1 MAKFIDRLKN
11 LLRRAKPKP
20 TPSEYWDA
28 KYNTDEFVYTLTPN
42 MFVIEF
48 LGELPA
54 GKVIDV
60 AGGEGR
66 NSLYLA
72 EKGWTAENVDVS
84 QVGLNKWLKIAK
96 ERGVSDRAFANLA
109 SGADFKAKL
118 APADLGLIAYLQV
131 EKRILD
137 AAIANTAKQIRPGG
151 MLFGVWHCRENLRD
165 GYGGPQDP
173 KVLPTAAELR
183 ETCEKLGLRVEVCET
198 RDGLV
203 QTKDGYKPSLV
214 VVLQAYTPAG

>member
-1 MAKFIDRLKN
+1 MANLLARLKH
-11 LLRRAKPKP
+11 LLRKTKPVS
-20 TPSEYWDA
+20 PSQYWDK
-28 KYNTDEFVYTLTPN
+28 KYDTDEFVYTLTPN

-48 LGELPA
+48 LGELTP

-72 EKGWTAENVDVS
+72 EKGWTAENIDVS
-84 QVGLNKWLKIAK
+84 QIGLNKWLKIAK
-96 ERGVSDRAFANLA
+96 ERGVADRALANLA
-109 SGADFKAKL
+109 SGTDFKAKV
-118 APADLGLIAYLQV
+118 APADLGMIAYLQV
-131 EKRILD
+131 EKKILD
-137 AAIANTAKQIRPGG
+137 AAIANTARQLKPGA
-151 MLFGVWHCRENLRD
+151 MLFGVWHCRENLKD

-173 KVLPTAAELR
+173 KVLPTASELR
-183 ETCEKLGLRVEVCET
+183 ATCEKLGLKVAVCET